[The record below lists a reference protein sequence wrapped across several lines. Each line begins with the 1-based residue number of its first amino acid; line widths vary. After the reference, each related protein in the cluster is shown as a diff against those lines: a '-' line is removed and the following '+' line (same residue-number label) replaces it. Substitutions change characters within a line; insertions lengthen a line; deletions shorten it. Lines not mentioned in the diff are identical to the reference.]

1 LGALT
6 LTEAYQITHWEGKV
20 NLRLKGVQSWQQCGS
35 LRETPRRLSISRNT
49 VRKWVRRD
57 LDQGE
62 TGLVD
67 RPRRHWRPRRTPP
80 EMEEK
85 VLSLRQEKG

>member
-1 LGALT
+1 M
-6 LTEAYQITHWEGKV
+6 
-20 NLRLKGVQSWQQCGS
+20 NLRFKIVQSWQQCGS

-67 RPRRHWRPRRTPP
+67 RPRRPHSSPRRTPP